1 MNKIFMFVNVDWFF
15 LSHRLPIAEVAED
28 RGVNMTV
35 FVDFTCL
42 HKNQEYKGFYLLQS
56 PIKRKYIGLFSACAE
71 FFRTIKLIKRE
82 RPSVIHA
89 VTIKPI
95 ILLGIIC
102 YIFKIP
108 FIASISGLGPGFSP
122 INFLSKIRLL
132 AIKVVYKVIFSPE
145 KTRVICQS
153 SYDAGILLDNG
164 LVTNEK
170 ITMVEGSGVDL
181 EEYKFQK
188 RKTHGPIKVLMASRL
203 LKDKGVIEFCEAA
216 RKIQEKYNF
225 NISFSLAGP
234 IDLDSPG
241 SLTKEQIAEMCSS
254 KKVEFLGNRS
264 DLKDILAESHIFIL
278 PSYYAEGI
286 PKVLLEAAASGCA
299 VITTEHPGCRD
310 AIIPGKTGM
319 LIAPRDISSLIS
331 ALVKMASDRDLI
343 ESMGKAGRLMAEQKF
358 CVSKVIDNHY
368 SLYKTFNKYK

>member
-1 MNKIFMFVNVDWFF
+1 MTKIFMFVNVDWFF
-15 LSHRLPIAEVAED
+15 LSHRLPIAEAAQD
-28 RGVNMTV
+28 KGVEMTV
-35 FVDFTCL
+35 FTDFTSS
-42 HKNQEYKGFYLLQS
+42 HKKQDYKGFCLLQS
-56 PIKRKYIGLFSACAE
+56 PIKRKYESLYSAIKE
-71 FFRTIKLIKRE
+71 FFKTIQLIKRE

-102 YIFKIP
+102 FIFKIP

-122 INFLSKIRLL
+122 VNFLSRIRLFI
-132 AIKVVYKVIFSPE
+132 IKILYKFIFSFE
-145 KTRVICQS
+145 KARVICQS
-153 SYDAGILLDNG
+153 PHDAGILLSNG
-164 LVTNEK
+164 LVKNEK
-170 ITMVEGSGVDL
+170 IIMTEGSGVNL
-181 EEYKFQK
+181 EEYKPRN
-188 RKTHGPIKVLMASRL
+188 RKPLGPIKVLMASRL
-203 LKDKGVIEFCEAA
+203 LEDKGVREFCLAA
-216 RKIQEKYNF
+216 GKIQEEYDS

-241 SLTKEQIAEMCSS
+241 SLTEEQIITMCSS
-254 KKVEFLGNRS
+254 EKVYFLGNRS

-310 AIIPGKTGM
+310 AIIPGKTGI
-319 LIAPRDISSLIS
+319 LVSPRNISSLMSAIVYLIS
-331 ALVKMASDRDLI
+331 NRDLL

-358 CVSKVIDNHY
+358 SVTKVIDIHY
-368 SLYKTFNKYK
+368 SIYQTLTKN

>member
-1 MNKIFMFVNVDWFF
+1 MTKIFMFVNVDWFF
-15 LSHRLPIAEVAED
+15 LSHRLPIAKVARDKGFE
-28 RGVNMTV
+28 MTV
-35 FVDFTCL
+35 FADFTSP
-42 HKNQEYKGFYLLQS
+42 HKDKEYRGFSLLQS
-56 PIKRKYIGLFSACAE
+56 PIKRQYISLYSSFEE
-71 FFRTIKLIKRE
+71 FFKTIQLIKRE

-102 YIFKIP
+102 FIFKIP

-122 INFLSKIRLL
+122 NNLLSKTRLL
-132 AIKVVYKVIFSPE
+132 IIKSLYKLIFSSE
-145 KTRVICQS
+145 QSRVICQS
-153 SYDAGILLDNG
+153 PHDAGILLENG
-164 LVTNEK
+164 LVVNEK
-170 ITMVEGSGVDL
+170 IIMAEGSGVNL
-181 EEYKFQK
+181 EEYQPQK
-188 RKTHGPIKVLMASRL
+188 RKAFGPIKVLMASSL
-203 LKDKGVIEFCEAA
+203 LKDKGVKEFCVAA

-225 NISFSLAGP
+225 NINFSLAGP
-234 IDLDSPG
+234 TDIDSPG
-241 SLTKEQIAEMCSS
+241 SLTKEQIVEMCSS
-254 KKVEFLGNRS
+254 EKVEFLGNRS

-319 LIAPRDISSLIS
+319 LVAPRDTTSLIS
-331 ALVKMASDRDLI
+331 AVVNMVSDRDLI

-358 CVSKVIDNHY
+358 CVSKVIDIHY
-368 SLYKTFNKYK
+368 SLYQTFRKD